1 MKTLCNSTI
10 LKTVFHCNNDSF
22 NMAKMAVWLAVLL
35 TLGALTETAKSL
47 FYLDMALDSVDDAY
61 AGCEGDM
68 ERKVRTDFLPS
79 EKNQNSNF
87 SLAWNE
93 AEKHYNKKWR
103 PKHGKLA
110 SRTLAKE
117 EIMAVYVYTTDK
129 PEVYPEF
136 NEAVRSQ
143 KMKYKTAFRYHT
155 LHFFLTR
162 ALKRL
167 SARRSVLERCL
178 TGYRRVD
185 GDFSQ
190 DVLNEQIRFGS
201 FTSSS
206 LLGYQGPYRFG
217 DKTCFEISTCLGAD
231 VSLYSK
237 FGESEAEVL
246 IPPYEVFKVTQIK
259 SRSEQ
264 KSLACDVVLKLKS
277 TQKALSNLNCA
288 AL

>member
-1 MKTLCNSTI
+1 H
-10 LKTVFHCNNDSF
+10 LKTKIDLYHF
-22 NMAKMAVWLAVLL
+22 LAVFS
-35 TLGALTETAKSL
+35 TLSLKNFRVSLHQYRWTLYISGTDTFFL

-61 AGCEGDM
+61 AGCEDDM

-79 EKNQNSNF
+79 EKNQDTNF

-103 PKHGKLA
+103 PKRGKPS

-136 NEAVRSQ
+136 NDAVRTQ
-143 KMKYKTAFRYHT
+143 KVTYKTAFRYHT

-162 ALKRL
+162 APKRL
-167 SARRSVLERCL
+167 GARR
-178 TGYRRVD
+178 
-185 GDFSQ
+185 
-190 DVLNEQIRFGS
+190 DVLNQQIRFGS

-206 LLGYQGPYRFG
+206 LLGYQRPYRFG
-217 DKTCFEISTCLGAD
+217 DKTCFEISTRLGAD

-246 IPPYEVFKVTQIK
+246 IPPYEVFKVTQIER
-259 SRSEQ
+259 RSEQ
-264 KSLACDVVLKLKS
+264 ESLPCDVVFKLES
-277 TQKALSNLNCA
+277 TQKALSNLNCY
-288 AL
+288 

>member
-1 MKTLCNSTI
+1 MSSW
-10 LKTVFHCNNDSF
+10 LKLSKHTSQWVIRFLKKNLFMNICHYWQSSFH
-22 NMAKMAVWLAVLL
+22 
-35 TLGALTETAKSL
+35 
-47 FYLDMALDSVDDAY
+47 LDMALDSVDDAY
-61 AGCEGDM
+61 AGCEDDM

-79 EKNQNSNF
+79 EKNQDTNF

-103 PKHGKLA
+103 PKRGKPP

-136 NEAVRSQ
+136 NDAVRTQ
-143 KMKYKTAFRYHT
+143 KVTYKTAFRYHA

-167 SARRSVLERCL
+167 GARRGALQRWL

-185 GDFSQ
+185 GYFSQ
-190 DVLNEQIRFGS
+190 DVLNQPIRFGS

-206 LLGYQGPYRFG
+206 LLGYRRPYRFG
-217 DKTCFEISTCLGAD
+217 DKTCFEISTRLGAD

-259 SRSEQ
+259 RRSEQ
-264 KSLACDVVLKLKS
+264 ESLPCDVVFKLES

-288 AL
+288 LL